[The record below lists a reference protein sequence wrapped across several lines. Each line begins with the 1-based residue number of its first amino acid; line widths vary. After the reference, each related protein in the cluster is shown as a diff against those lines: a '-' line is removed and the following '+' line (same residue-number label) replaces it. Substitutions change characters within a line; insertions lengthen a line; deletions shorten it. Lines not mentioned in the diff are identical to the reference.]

1 MSEVIITVRGEHET
15 RVAPEEAVVHLS
27 VRAEGPE
34 RGEVVEKISA
44 LTAPLRDDLAARKLA
59 GGVSDWS
66 SQRVSLWANRPWNN
80 EGKQLA
86 LVHYASVEVTATFTD
101 IAALSWW
108 MSEVSQ
114 RDGVQIDN
122 LVWRLSSDSARLTEG
137 AVASQAVR
145 VAVDRAT
152 AYANAI
158 GLGNVTPLE
167 IADLGLLTRGGAES
181 APPAPQGMLRMAK
194 ASFAA
199 DSAGTP
205 AMEFQPEDIVVSA
218 AVEAR
223 FSAR

>member
-66 SQRVSLWANRPWNN
+66 SQRVSLWANRPWNS
-80 EGKQLA
+80 EGKQLS

-122 LVWRLSSDSARLTEG
+122 LVWRLSPDSARLTEG

-152 AYANAI
+152 AYATAI
-158 GLGNVTPLE
+158 GLGSVTPLE
-167 IADLGLLTRGGAES
+167 IADLGLLTRGGDVPQA
-181 APPAPQGMLRMAK
+181 APPGMLRMAK

-199 DSAGTP
+199 DSASGAP

>member
-1 MSEVIITVRGEHET
+1 MSEVVITVRGEHET
-15 RVAPEEAVVHLS
+15 RVAPEEAVAHLS
-27 VRAEGPE
+27 VRTEGPE
-34 RGEVVEKISA
+34 RGPVVEKIA
-44 LTAPLRDDLAARKLA
+44 ELTAPLRDDLAARKLA
-59 GGVSDWS
+59 GGISDWS

-86 LVHYASVEVTATFTD
+86 LVHYASVEITATFTD

-108 MSEVSQ
+108 MSEVSE
-114 RDGVQIDN
+114 RDSVQVDGIT
-122 LVWRLSSDSARLTEG
+122 WRLTPESARLTEA

-158 GLGNVTPLE
+158 SLSTVTPLE
-167 IADLGLLTRGGAES
+167 IADLGLLTNGQNDA
-181 APPAPQGMLRMAK
+181 APAAPMLRAAK

-199 DSAGTP
+199 DSSGGGP
-205 AMEFQPEDIVVSA
+205 AMQFEPEDIVVRA